1 MKRNSI
7 KVIIAIIIQ
16 LLVCVEMYIFL
27 QFEEYS
33 TLNSGLNHHVRK
45 IPGQDEYNTIGSV
58 NNDGFVSKS

>member
-1 MKRNSI
+1 M
-7 KVIIAIIIQ
+7 IIAVVIQ

-27 QFEEYS
+27 QSDEYS
-33 TLNSGLNHHVRK
+33 TLNSGLNHQVRK

>member
-1 MKRNSI
+1 M
-7 KVIIAIIIQ
+7 IIAIIIQ

-27 QFEEYS
+27 QSDEYS